1 MRIIPKQGVCDPHI
15 HIFNGKAYMFSTHDR
30 SPANEGFRMDD
41 WRIFSSDDLLNWT
54 LDYTFRPED
63 TFLGTCDECYATD
76 AAERNG
82 KYYLYFSKGQ
92 QCTGVAVSDTGPAGP
107 YKDALGRPLLP
118 EGLADTASYDPAVF
132 IDDDEEKTPY
142 ILWGY
147 TCNGKKYYIA
157 RLNEDMTSLAEE
169 PRPIEIE
176 NTWSGNDAV
185 CLTKRNGIYYLSSH
199 RSFYATSENIY
210 GPYTYRGMFCE
221 EAYVDHGTF
230 FNYHNQTYFTYGVPE
245 NWGEPDMN
253 RYYRTT
259 KMMYAHYRA
268 NGEIVIDEF
277 IQKMGVGHYD
287 ASWDI
292 IKGEW
297 YFAASDGIVKTE
309 NGTGFDIR
317 GIRDGSYLYYPN
329 VSGMVQNARIR
340 LHAVNPSGRPC
351 IVEIREDSPF
361 GHVLG
366 CCPVGWT
373 GTQDELAEI
382 PCCLENTFGT
392 HDLCFVFRGEGENL
406 LHFDGFRF
414 EQIRP

>member
-1 MRIIPKQGVCDPHI
+1 
-15 HIFNGKAYMFSTHDR
+15 
-30 SPANEGFRMDD
+30 
-41 WRIFSSDDLLNWT
+41 
-54 LDYTFRPED
+54 
-63 TFLGTCDECYATD
+63 
-76 AAERNG
+76 
-82 KYYLYFSKGQ
+82 
-92 QCTGVAVSDTGPAGP
+92 
-107 YKDALGRPLLP
+107 
-118 EGLADTASYDPAVF
+118 
-132 IDDDEEKTPY
+132 
-142 ILWGY
+142 
-147 TCNGKKYYIA
+147 
-157 RLNEDMTSLAEE
+157 
-169 PRPIEIE
+169 
-176 NTWSGNDAV
+176 
-185 CLTKRNGIYYLSSH
+185 
-199 RSFYATSENIY
+199 
-210 GPYTYRGMFCE
+210 
-221 EAYVDHGTF
+221 
-230 FNYHNQTYFTYGVPE
+230 
-245 NWGEPDMN
+245 MN

-259 KMMYAHYRA
+259 KMMYAHDRA

-309 NGTGFDIR
+309 NGTGFDIH

-329 VSGMVQNARIR
+329 ISGMVQNARIR

-382 PCCLENTFGT
+382 PCCLENPFGT
-392 HDLCFVFRGEGENL
+392 HNLCFVFRGEGEDL